1 VSRAPRGVGSGRA
14 RPARG
19 AWRRRRRGGTA
30 CAGESPS
37 MPSACA
43 AALGDEEEPA
53 GAGVCCDASRQAG
66 RFVGRRGSAGT
77 RAVLRA
83 AGGRRLRRARR
94 AVLRAGRLLPG
105 GVLAAQRRFRRLAA
119 DPLRRFVTGGVGR
132 RRGCDALRADRP
144 CGWRASAARASSC
157 ASRRGGRPA
166 ASRLRR
172 CAAAGGG
179 SPAAA
184 GAGGCVATHAST
196 RLAAGWGGLDR
207 LLARRAPGC
216 RKEAAATRA
225 SSPHAAGADE
235 PPPVSYAVLRAGG
248 VRHAR
253 RGVTPA
259 GPRRAGEAPPQGATP
274 WGA

>member
-1 VSRAPRGVGSGRA
+1 MSRAPRGVGSGRA

-105 GVLAAQRRFRRLAA
+105 GVLAAQRRCRRLAA

-144 CGWRASAARASSC
+144 CGGRVAVTCASSC
-157 ASRRGGRPA
+157 ASRRGGRRA
-166 ASRLRR
+166 VFRLRR
-172 CAAAGGG
+172 C
-179 SPAAA
+179 AA
-184 GAGGCVATHAST
+184 GAGGCVATRAST

-253 RGVTPA
+253 RGVMAA
-259 GPRRAGEAPPQGATP
+259 GPRRAGGAPPQGATP

>member
-1 VSRAPRGVGSGRA
+1 
-14 RPARG
+14 
-19 AWRRRRRGGTA
+19 
-30 CAGESPS
+30 

-105 GVLAAQRRFRRLAA
+105 GVLAAQRRCRRLAA

-144 CGWRASAARASSC
+144 CGWRASAARASGC

-184 GAGGCVATHAST
+184 GAGC
-196 RLAAGWGGLDR
+196 GLR
-207 LLARRAPGC
+207 RARRAPGC

-253 RGVTPA
+253 RGVMAA
-259 GPRRAGEAPPQGATP
+259 GPRRAGGAPPQGATP